1 MKKIFTILILLT
13 VVTSGFAQTRV
24 IVMSDIGGSDPDDT
38 QSLVHLL
45 VTLDQIELEG
55 FISQHAWVP
64 YGQGAI
70 RLINGIIDRYES
82 VQSNL
87 IVHSK
92 DFPTAEYLRSIVK
105 EGQKEAAMKGTGK
118 GKDSDGS
125 EWIIKV
131 VDEDD
136 PRPVWISAWSGMN
149 TLAQALIK
157 VRDTRTP
164 EELEQFV
171 NKIRIYDVLGQDDAG
186 AWIVRNFPDLIY
198 IRNKEIYGWAPAD
211 EWTRE
216 NVQNVGPLGQIY
228 PNRIWATEG
237 DSPSFFYCFDNGLN
251 VPERPD
257 YGGWGGR
264 FDLTRKEGIRSMDWV
279 VRNNL
284 DETQY
289 DPYHM
294 LPASSE
300 GGNAINIWKQEIFN
314 DFAARMLWTVTDSYT
329 DANHHPV
336 AVFGRETGKDI
347 IYKRVKA
354 GHSLKLDASRS
365 ADPDGNDL
373 TYEWIYYKEPGTYK
387 GTLDI
392 LQSESVQTI
401 IIPDDAKG
409 KTIHIVLKVTDNG
422 KPSLTSY
429 RRIVLECR

>member
-171 NKIRIYDVLGQDDAG
+171 NKIRVYDVLGQDDAG

-300 GGNAINIWKQEIFN
+300 
-314 DFAARMLWTVTDSYT
+314 R
-329 DANHHPV
+329 
-336 AVFGRETGKDI
+336 
-347 IYKRVKA
+347 
-354 GHSLKLDASRS
+354 
-365 ADPDGNDL
+365 
-373 TYEWIYYKEPGTYK
+373 
-387 GTLDI
+387 
-392 LQSESVQTI
+392 
-401 IIPDDAKG
+401 
-409 KTIHIVLKVTDNG
+409 
-422 KPSLTSY
+422 
-429 RRIVLECR
+429 